1 MTTKFHPV
9 KDINKKKEIWRLAV
23 ILDDIWSV
31 YKGDTEDHVE
41 VLLRDVN
48 GDTIQVDEP
57 DVLEIPPNVFKFKD
71 FAEIKKGNYRQELL
85 VDVIGVVDDIGK
97 CVTANAAKKG
107 NVAFVIKDL
116 SDNTLDVTL
125 WDALSVKFIDF
136 FNNWSD
142 LGLVVLIIKHARVKE
157 AQGNY
162 PLQFTNVWNGTK
174 LLFDEN
180 IPEIKAFKTSLP
192 KDVNYASQS
201 MSICATIYINASTGK
216 FK

>member
-48 GDTIQVDEP
+48 VRTNNKTFPFMYDCSSTSSVSVSFSFDEL
-57 DVLEIPPNVFKFKD
+57 DVPEIPPNVFKFKD

-125 WDALSVKFIDF
+125 WDALSGKFIDF

-157 AQGNY
+157 AQG
-162 PLQFTNVWNGTK
+162 
-174 LLFDEN
+174 
-180 IPEIKAFKTSLP
+180 
-192 KDVNYASQS
+192 
-201 MSICATIYINASTGK
+201 
-216 FK
+216 